1 MPDHRDVRHTGKQIR
16 PGEVRPQVRTG
27 QVRPARQRGAASL
40 EFWVVCLALLPL
52 VLGSFQGV
60 LLYNAKSVLNQATFE
75 AARIGAVQHAQ
86 VAPMQAELARR
97 LAGFYGPTNSAQ
109 AYPQAYAKAL
119 TDITTPVTP
128 DQRVGSG
135 TTIRI
140 LNPTRE
146 AFNDFGEDLDGKR
159 QIPNHHLKRRDTAV
173 GPTSSVNIQDA
184 NLLKLEVTYG
194 YRMTVPIAA
203 PLIAAVMQIAD
214 PAHAAYYQASPPR
227 LPLKASALVRLH
239 SPAWLSAAN
248 VSVSAALNPGG
259 AGGIGDGQGYQPLPG
274 IGTGGIDGAP
284 DDTDPN
290 AGYQPG
296 DHTPIDT
303 SPPDEGEVD
312 GEGEGDGEGTA
323 GEPYKCMEPG
333 TTWAEAGAIITSG
346 TATQRITL
354 ARDLLLAAVEGFG
367 DQVVDIGNLVA
378 DIASGAWEVANEI
391 VDDPLAWF
399 KGKLESAVSTL
410 EKGLEMMR
418 NIDQVIKGLQD
429 LWTNHQK
436 YIDELKNGIGQELY
450 NQYVAP
456 IECGP
461 IDTMRLITQNVSPAA
476 PARVVV
482 VFNKLRAVMK
492 LPELPTNPK
501 DPDGP
506 DGGNNPN
513 DGKGNGDGTDPDGNG
528 NHPNAPNGLVAGKDR
543 DGDGRDDD
551 SGIVCDISGGPAR
564 SSFVA
569 GTPVLTPEGL
579 KPIESLK
586 AGDLVQSRSDV
597 DFSEQPQRITQTF
610 HRIAPGYWHLR
621 LESKRYLDV
630 TEEHPIWQQ
639 GKGWVETRHYEE
651 MKPAAAWGDDLMIT
665 HKTWVE
671 GPVPVFNFSVE
682 NTPSYFAGQDS
693 LWVHNASGDCSY
705 QPQYTGL
712 DPQRA
717 QYFRDEI
724 HNATAAGNLAKAN
737 DLRWQRYKENK
748 EALGENP
755 GDEASYKDKLQ
766 RLQNNQKRGIEMEG
780 KSRDALKDHYGE
792 LHNNNVGEGVKKTDS
807 NKEVGDSPDRE
818 TTSRPDSVND
828 SIVHEH
834 KHLMVG
840 EGDQVIYNTQQIRL
854 QKEWAKDHQ
863 KEHVLTISSDAGYGP
878 DGLPKPRP
886 SDPLANGSKIHYVDP
901 QTGQVT
907 HTWREADTDRGISAG
922 WGDPDFTPASGAR
935 Q

>member
-227 LPLKASALVRLH
+227 LPLKASALVRMH

-303 SPPDEGEVD
+303 SPPDEGDDE
-312 GEGEGDGEGTA
+312 GEGEGGTDV
-323 GEPYKCMEPG
+323 PYKCQGPDWTESWRIIKEGSAMER
-333 TTWAEAGAIITSG
+333 AV
-346 TATQRITL
+346 L
-354 ARDLLLAAVEGFG
+354 ARDILIAAVAGFG
-367 DQVVDIGNLVA
+367 DQLYDLGVLIKDMGEAAWDIGN
-378 DIASGAWEVANEI
+378 DIAEV
-391 VDDPLAWF
+391 
-399 KGKLESAVSTL
+399 
-410 EKGLEMMR
+410 GLGEWLR
-418 NIDQVIKGLQD
+418 SKLQD
-429 LWTNHQK
+429 AADAAGKAIDFMKDIDRVIASIEKLWNEREA
-436 YIDELKNGIGQELY
+436 IIEELKNGIGQELY
-450 NQYVAP
+450 NLYIAP

-461 IDTMRLITQNVSPAA
+461 VDTMRLITQNFTP
-476 PARVVV
+476 RVPLKVITA
-482 VFNKLRAVMK
+482 FNKLRKAMN
-492 LPELPTNPK
+492 LPELPTNTPGNGK
-501 DPDGP
+501 PDGDGGKPDNPDDPDG
-506 DGGNNPN
+506 
-513 DGKGNGDGTDPDGNG
+513 DGTTNPPG
-528 NHPNAPNGLVAGKDR
+528 GLIAGKDR
-543 DGDGRDDD
+543 DDDGRDDD
-551 SGIVCDISGGPAR
+551 TEILCDISGGPAR
-564 SSFVA
+564 SSFRA
-569 GTPVLTPEGL
+569 GTPILTPEGL
-579 KPIESLK
+579 KPIETLQV
-586 AGDLVQSRSDV
+586 GDLVQSRSDV
-597 DFSEQPQRITQTF
+597 DFSETPQHITETF
-610 HRIAPGYWHLR
+610 HRVAPGYWHLR
-621 LESKRYLDV
+621 LETKRFLDV
-630 TEEHPIWQQ
+630 TAEHPIWQQ
-639 GKGWVETRHYEE
+639 GKGWVETQHYDE
-651 MKPAAAWGDDLMIT
+651 MRPAAAWGDDLMIT
-665 HKTWVE
+665 HKTWIE
-671 GPVPVFNFSVE
+671 GPVPVYNFSVE
-682 NTPSYFAGQDS
+682 HTPSYFAGQDS
-693 LWVHNASGDCSY
+693 LWVHNASGDCHYDPSNGLNY
-705 QPQYTGL
+705 PIDAEIDWQNTKPKGPDWDQVPKTDVTKATRVAGGIRLEMIPREEVKNRFGLKEGETINIVYDEKGNPDFSNVRRSSDGSKLNSIPENGKVEITYAPL
-712 DPQRA
+712 DPNIPLDDAKDKARRED
-717 QYFRDEI
+717 YFKANKALIEK
-724 HNATAAGNLAKAN
+724 NGTLAKDIGVVNIDGSA
-737 DLRWQRYKENK
+737 K
-748 EALGENP
+748 
-755 GDEASYKDKLQ
+755 
-766 RLQNNQKRGIEMEG
+766 
-780 KSRDALKDHYGE
+780 KSRPLVKGKDGKQLYSWHHSADGKGME
-792 LHNNNVGEGVKKTDS
+792 LVD
-807 NKEVGDSPDRE
+807 
-818 TTSRPDSVND
+818 
-828 SIVHEH
+828 
-834 KHLMVG
+834 KHLH
-840 EGDQVIYNTQQIRL
+840 DQFQHTGGR
-854 QKEWAKDHQ
+854 
-863 KEHVLTISSDAGYGP
+863 
-878 DGLPKPRP
+878 
-886 SDPLANGSKIHYVDP
+886 ANFDNNP
-901 QTGQVT
+901 
-907 HTWREADTDRGISAG
+907 
-922 WGDPDFTPASGAR
+922 
-935 Q
+935 

>member
-227 LPLKASALVRLH
+227 LPLKASALVRMH

-303 SPPDEGEVD
+303 SPPDEGEDD
-312 GEGEGDGEGTA
+312 GEGDGDGEGTA
-323 GEPYKCMEPG
+323 GEPYQCQGPDWTESWRIIKEGSAMER
-333 TTWAEAGAIITSG
+333 AV
-346 TATQRITL
+346 L
-354 ARDLLLAAVEGFG
+354 ARDILIAAVAGFG
-367 DQVVDIGNLVA
+367 DQLYDLGVLIKDMGEAAWDIGN
-378 DIASGAWEVANEI
+378 DIAEVGLGEWLRSKLQDAA
-391 VDDPLAWF
+391 DAA
-399 KGKLESAVSTL
+399 GKAIDFMKDIDRVIASL
-410 EKGLEMMR
+410 EK
-418 NIDQVIKGLQD
+418 
-429 LWTNHQK
+429 LWNEREA
-436 YIDELKNGIGQELY
+436 IIEELKNGIGQDLY
-450 NQYVAP
+450 NLYIAP

-461 IDTMRLITQNVSPAA
+461 VDTMRLITQNFTP
-476 PARVVV
+476 RVPLKVITA
-482 VFNKLRAVMK
+482 FNKLRKVMN
-492 LPELPTNPK
+492 LPEFPTNTPNPPGDGRPDGDGGK
-501 DPDGP
+501 PDGP
-506 DGGNNPN
+506 GGSDSNGNGPVPGLVRGSDRNN
-513 DGKGNGDGTDPDGNG
+513 DGLDDGTRIPCQ
-528 NHPNAPNGLVAGKDR
+528 KK
-543 DGDGRDDD
+543 
-551 SGIVCDISGGPAR
+551 
-564 SSFVA
+564 SSFLA

-586 AGDLVQSRSDV
+586 VGDWVWSRSDL
-597 DFSEQPQRITQTF
+597 DFTDEPQRILKTF
-610 HRIAPGYWHLR
+610 GRIAPAYLR
-621 LESKRYLDV
+621 LTLETNTTIEV
-630 TEEHPIWQQ
+630 TAEHPLWQQ
-639 GKGWVETRHYEE
+639 GRGWQEAKVLTLYDPIATKVE
-651 MKPAAAWGDDLMIT
+651 DLLVLKREVI
-665 HKTWVE
+665 
-671 GPVPVFNFSVE
+671 NQSVQVYNLSIE
-682 NTPSYFAGQDS
+682 NTPSYFAGNDS
-693 LWVHNASGDCSY
+693 LWVHNDGDGSANEVCDIDPNGKPGYADGDPVPWPSGKPDGPAWNNVPVKDVKLVTKVPGGYLIDMKPKPGLKKRFPNVTDQDTISVLY
-705 QPQYTGL
+705 TDDGFVNFSSVMLNGKKFDVVAPNSRVAIDYTPLDPSKSKSRAQDDARKEDFKKGNEELARINPDLADAAGPVGLEGALRNADGRPQYTWHHNEDAKTMEL
-712 DPQRA
+712 VDFQIHE
-717 QYFRDEI
+717 QFR
-724 HNATAAGNLAKAN
+724 HMGG
-737 DLRWQRYKENK
+737 RSVYEN
-748 EALGENP
+748 
-755 GDEASYKDKLQ
+755 Q
-766 RLQNNQKRGIEMEG
+766 
-780 KSRDALKDHYGE
+780 
-792 LHNNNVGEGVKKTDS
+792 
-807 NKEVGDSPDRE
+807 
-818 TTSRPDSVND
+818 
-828 SIVHEH
+828 
-834 KHLMVG
+834 
-840 EGDQVIYNTQQIRL
+840 
-854 QKEWAKDHQ
+854 
-863 KEHVLTISSDAGYGP
+863 
-878 DGLPKPRP
+878 
-886 SDPLANGSKIHYVDP
+886 
-901 QTGQVT
+901 
-907 HTWREADTDRGISAG
+907 
-922 WGDPDFTPASGAR
+922 
-935 Q
+935 